1 MIIVSQDK
9 DVIVNFDKVENIWIN
24 NPLENNKRK
33 FQIRAESYSRNMVIG
48 EYKTQER
55 AMQVLGEIIEFYEDT
70 RQKMMLKNIYVLDA
84 DAADFVYY
92 MPKE

>member
-9 DVIVNFDKVENIWIN
+9 EEIVNFDLTCNMFVFGDNG
-24 NPLENNKRK
+24 
-33 FQIRAESYSRNMVIG
+33 IRCMLSDGSDTIIG
-48 EYKTQER
+48 EYKTKER
-55 AMQVLGEIIEFYEDT
+55 AIQVLGEIIEFYEDT
-70 RQKMMLKNIYVLDA
+70 KQKMMLKNIYVLDA